1 MESIGLRIDPRWLRA
16 CLPLLLAG
24 SVVVASLLLNR
35 TVFQGVPH
43 TEDEIAFLFQ
53 AATLARGHLVAPAPP
68 VPDAFAIPFVIVRDG
83 MWFGKYP
90 PGYPLVL
97 ALGVLVG
104 YPPIVNALSA
114 GFCVLLVV
122 ALAHRVYD
130 FPSGLLAAIL
140 LATSP
145 FFLLQ
150 AASFMAHT
158 VCLLLTL
165 VFLYS
170 FAATLRQPSLVRA
183 FPGAGTAAILVL
195 ARPLTAVGVLLPFAV
210 WSLWRLWRCPT
221 WRPIALCYAAGG
233 LLGSIGLLAYN
244 RLTTGNPFLFGY
256 ELWWPFDK
264 VGFGSGIS
272 PDGKHTLAEGILN
285 TRSNI
290 QLLEEVLYGWPGRL
304 DLLPA
309 LLGIVVAAIRLALHP
324 LRQVARSH
332 AVPLDSA
339 FDLALAAQVTTLIAV
354 HVAYWTPGQ
363 MYGPRYYFEALGA
376 IVLLSARGLLA
387 VAAGIR
393 WLWRVVTL
401 RHDVPE
407 PLVASGSIILVA
419 LVGWGLFVTG
429 IPWWRSY
436 SGWYDIHAEPARTVA
451 AQAPPHSLVL
461 LPVSYW
467 TEYAPFFVRN
477 SPLLDSSVLFAQ
489 DLGPRNTEILA
500 AFPDRVVV
508 RYSGGTFTPL
518 QIGNVYPFTDDT
530 RTGLAAGLTGWVR
543 SPRVREKLPHL
554 QKVER

>member
-1 MESIGLRIDPRWLRA
+1 MFRVAPGSIRPS
-16 CLPLLLAG
+16 LPLLLAG
-24 SVVVASLLLNR
+24 GVVAASLVLNR
-35 TVFQGVPH
+35 HIFESLPH
-43 TEDEIAFLFQ
+43 TEDEVAFLFQ

-83 MWFGKYP
+83 IWFGKYP

-97 ALGVLVG
+97 ALGVLAG

-130 FPSGLLAAIL
+130 FPTGLLAATL
-140 LATSP
+140 LAASP

-165 VFLYS
+165 MFLLS
-170 FAATLRQPSLVRA
+170 FAATLRKPTLARA
-183 FPGAGTAAILVL
+183 FPGAAAVVLLVL

-272 PDGKHTLAEGILN
+272 PDGRHTLAEGILN

-309 LLGIVVAAIRLALHP
+309 LLGIVLAAIRLALHP
-324 LRQVARSH
+324 LRQIARSR
-332 AVPLDSA
+332 AVPLDVA
-339 FDLALAAQVTTLIAV
+339 FDLALAAQATTLIAV

-376 IVLLSARGLLA
+376 IVILSARGLFALA
-387 VAAGIR
+387 RGFQL
-393 WLWRVVTL
+393 LWQVVTL
-401 RHDVPE
+401 RSRVPG
-407 PLVASGSIILVA
+407 LLITGGSFAFIA
-419 LVGWGLFVTG
+419 LIGWGLCATG
-429 IPWWRSY
+429 IPWWRSF
-436 SGWYDIHAEPARTVA
+436 SDWYDVHAEPARTVA
-451 AQAPPHSLVL
+451 AQAPPNSVVL
-461 LPVSYW
+461 LPITSW
-467 TEYAPFFVRN
+467 TEYAPYFVRN
-477 SPLLDSSVLFAQ
+477 SPFLDSSVLFAR
-489 DLGPRNTEILA
+489 DLGPRNSEIVA
-500 AFPDRVVV
+500 AFPDRHVV
-508 RYSGGTFTPL
+508 RYSNGGFTPL
-518 QIGNVYPFTDDT
+518 HIADAPATSVDF
-530 RTGLAAGLTGWVR
+530 
-543 SPRVREKLPHL
+543 H
-554 QKVER
+554 

>member
-1 MESIGLRIDPRWLRA
+1 VFRVAPGLRRPS
-16 CLPLLLAG
+16 LPLLLAG
-24 SVVVASLLLNR
+24 GVIAASLVLNR
-35 TVFQGVPH
+35 QIFESLPH
-43 TEDEIAFLFQ
+43 TEDEVAFLFQ

-130 FPSGLLAAIL
+130 FPTGLLAATL
-140 LATSP
+140 LAASP

-165 VFLYS
+165 MFLLS
-170 FAATLRQPSLVRA
+170 FAATLRKPTLARA
-183 FPGAGTAAILVL
+183 FPGAGAVVLLVL

-272 PDGKHTLAEGILN
+272 PDGRHTLAEGILN

-290 QLLEEVLYGWPGRL
+290 QLLEEVLYGWPGDL

-309 LLGIVVAAIRLALHP
+309 LLGIVVAVIRLALHP
-324 LRQVARSH
+324 LRQFSYSR
-332 AVPLDSA
+332 AVPLDVA
-339 FDLALAAQVTTLIAV
+339 FDLALAAQATTLIAV

-363 MYGPRYYFEALGA
+363 MYGPRYNFEALGA

-387 VAAGIR
+387 IAAGVR
-393 WLWRVVTL
+393 WLWRLVTL

-407 PLVASGSIILVA
+407 PLVASGA
-419 LVGWGLFVTG
+419 LLLATLAGWGFFVTA
-429 IPWWRSY
+429 IPWWRSF

-451 AQAPPHSLVL
+451 AQAPPNSVVL
-461 LPVSYW
+461 LPITSW
-467 TEYAPFFVRN
+467 TEYAPYFVRN
-477 SPLLDSSVLFAQ
+477 SPLLDSSVLFAR
-489 DLGPRNTEILA
+489 DLGARNREMLA
-500 AFPDRVVV
+500 AFPDRLVI
-508 RYSGGTFTPL
+508 RYSDGTFTPL
-518 QIGNVYPFTDDT
+518 QPARGYVPGT
-530 RTGLAAGLTGWVR
+530 RHQLR
-543 SPRVREKLPHL
+543 QSR
-554 QKVER
+554 

>member
-1 MESIGLRIDPRWLRA
+1 MRIDPRS
-16 CLPLLLAG
+16 LPARLHLLLAG
-24 SVVVASLLLNR
+24 SVVTASLLLNR
-35 TVFQGVPH
+35 TVFESVPH
-43 TEDEIAFLFQ
+43 TEDEVAFLFQ

-114 GFCVLLVV
+114 GLCVLLVV
-122 ALAHRVYD
+122 LLAHRVYD
-130 FPSGLLAAIL
+130 LPTGLLAATL
-140 LATSP
+140 LAASP

-165 VFLYS
+165 MFLLS
-170 FAATLRQPSLVRA
+170 FAATLQKPSLAKA
-183 FPGAGTAAILVL
+183 FPGAGAVALLVL
-195 ARPLTAVGVLLPFAV
+195 ARPLTAVGVLLPFV
-210 WSLWRLWRCPT
+210 VGSLWRLWRYPT
-221 WRPIALCYAAGG
+221 WRPLALCYAAGG

-264 VGFGSGIS
+264 VGFGPGIS
-272 PDGKHTLAEGILN
+272 PDGRHTLAEGILN

-290 QLLEEVLYGWPGRL
+290 QLLEEVLYGWPGDL

-309 LLGIVVAAIRLALHP
+309 LLGIVLAAIRLALHP
-324 LRQVARSH
+324 LRQVADSR
-332 AVPLDSA
+332 AVPLDVA
-339 FDLALAAQVTTLIAV
+339 FDLALAAQATTLIAV

-376 IVLLSARGLLA
+376 IALLSARGLLSI
-387 VAAGIR
+387 AAGVR
-393 WLWRVVTL
+393 WLWRLVTL

-407 PLVASGSIILVA
+407 PLVASGA
-419 LVGWGLFVTG
+419 LLLATLAGWGLFVTAV
-429 IPWWRSY
+429 PWWRSY

-477 SPLLDSSVLFAQ
+477 SPLLDSPVLYAH
-489 DLGPRNTEILA
+489 DLGSRNIQLAA
-500 AFPDRVVV
+500 AFPDRHIYRFRDGQLVPLVLLPD
-508 RYSGGTFTPL
+508 TPSAS
-518 QIGNVYPFTDDT
+518 TS
-530 RTGLAAGLTGWVR
+530 RR
-543 SPRVREKLPHL
+543 
-554 QKVER
+554 

>member
-1 MESIGLRIDPRWLRA
+1 MFRVAPGLRRPS
-16 CLPLLLAG
+16 LPLLLAG
-24 SVVVASLLLNR
+24 GVVAASLVLNR
-35 TVFQGVPH
+35 QIFESLPH
-43 TEDEIAFLFQ
+43 TEDEVAFLFQ

-130 FPSGLLAAIL
+130 FPTGLLAATL
-140 LATSP
+140 LAASP

-165 VFLYS
+165 MFLLS
-170 FAATLRQPSLVRA
+170 FAATLRKPTLARA
-183 FPGAGTAAILVL
+183 FPGAGAVVLLVL

-272 PDGKHTLAEGILN
+272 PDGRHTLAEGILN

-290 QLLEEVLYGWPGRL
+290 QLFEEVLYGWPGRL
-304 DLLPA
+304 DLLP
-309 LLGIVVAAIRLALHP
+309 LLIAVAVAGARLLLAP
-324 LRQVARSH
+324 FCQATARDTGRGDL
-332 AVPLDSA
+332 AW
-339 FDLALAAQVTTLIAV
+339 DLALAAQVVSLIGL

-376 IVLLSARGLLA
+376 IVILSARGLFALA
-387 VAAGIR
+387 RGFQL
-393 WLWRVVTL
+393 LWQVVTL
-401 RHDVPE
+401 RSRVPG
-407 PLVASGSIILVA
+407 LLITGGSFA
-419 LVGWGLFVTG
+419 LIALIGWGLCATG
-429 IPWWRSY
+429 IPWWRSFF
-436 SGWYDIHAEPARTVA
+436 GWYDIHAEPARTVA
-451 AQAPPHSLVL
+451 AQAPPNSVVL
-461 LPVSYW
+461 LPITSW
-467 TEYAPFFVRN
+467 TEYAPYFVRN
-477 SPLLDSSVLFAQ
+477 SPFLDSSVLFAR
-489 DLGPRNTEILA
+489 DLGARNREMLA
-500 AFPDRVVV
+500 AFPDRLVI
-508 RYSGGTFTPL
+508 RYSDGTFTPL
-518 QIGNVYPFTDDT
+518 QPARGYVPGT
-530 RTGLAAGLTGWVR
+530 RHQLR
-543 SPRVREKLPHL
+543 QSR
-554 QKVER
+554 